1 VIIPKNGV
9 NLAGGFGGSLK
20 FPVINSFP
28 FSFKC
33 LSKTI
38 LFIVFANSKFT
49 SLNKVV
55 VSDELFPLKAFV
67 F

>member
-1 VIIPKNGV
+1 MGAD
-9 NLAGGFGGSLK
+9 LAGNLR
-20 FPVINSFP
+20 FPVINSLP

-33 LSKTI
+33 LSKMI
-38 LFIVFANSKFT
+38 LFIVFAKSKFT

-55 VSDELFPLKAFV
+55 VSAELLPLNDFV